1 MLDIFKTHTMLL
13 LVKELNPLHTFLRDR
28 YFPTNESTDLF
39 ATDDVL
45 VQYRSGSKNSRL
57 SLLPAKAASPYCVK
71 VITWNA
77 TRRPISRPSAP

>member
-28 YFPTNESTDLF
+28 YLTTCSCNIAAE
-39 ATDDVL
+39 A
-45 VQYRSGSKNSRL
+45 KNSRL